1 MDRSGVSDTAILI
14 VNQEHEN
21 NNVDQFMLSLHLMQA
36 YHIPCVWQTHGQ
48 LRASMVCEAGRLRVQ
63 GKEIAVV
70 YYRSAYTPADYPSE
84 AEWAVRE
91 QVELSRAIKV
101 SAWRC
106 VERSVRTSCCTSS
119 AARRCSSSSVGPACW
134 RSCSRATAPRRRSC
148 GSASCPCTRRTR

>member
-48 LRASMVCEAGRLRVQ
+48 LRSSMVCEAGRLRVQ

-101 SAWRC
+101 SAW
-106 VERSVRTSCCTSS
+106 
-119 AARRCSSSSVGPACW
+119 
-134 RSCSRATAPRRRSC
+134 
-148 GSASCPCTRRTR
+148 